1 MIQKDSLISASSCQ
15 PVLGKTGD
23 CSSGYMIG
31 ARIAALCGDL
41 DPCRNNVGCPHQ
53 NNMLGGELITR
64 EMGSYSQKKVKGILG
79 TESYHMATCM
89 LDSFWM
95 QCEK

>member
-53 NNMLGGELITR
+53 NNMPGGELITK
-64 EMGSYSQKKVKGILG
+64 EMGSYSQKKVESDSRHRKLSHGNLYVGFILDA
-79 TESYHMATCM
+79 M
-89 LDSFWM
+89 
-95 QCEK
+95 